1 MSLTRFALWAGLA
14 LPVFAAQAARPNPL
28 PKTDLAVLGPVY
40 QVAANT
46 SFKAF
51 EDAKVAAL
59 NAINAAIA
67 TGNSTFGHLDNQNT
81 SFSVA
86 VFSTT
91 SNETLFDF
99 HFAAPGLNGS
109 LTKGKLTDD
118 TIYRTGSLGKL
129 MTVYTFLVDIGDSI
143 YTDPVTK
150 YIVSR

>member
-1 MSLTRFALWAGLA
+1 MSLGRLALWAQFA
-14 LPVFAAQAARPNPL
+14 LTVCAVQAPRPSPL
-28 PKTDLAVLGPVY
+28 PKTDIAVLGPVY

-46 SFKAF
+46 SFKPFA
-51 EDAKVAAL
+51 DAKVAAL

-67 TGNSTFGHLDNQNT
+67 TGNSSFGTLDNQNT

-91 SNETLFDF
+91 SNETLFEF

-109 LTKGKLTDD
+109 LTKGKLTND

-129 MTVYTFLVDIGDSI
+129 MTVYTFLVDIGDVI
-143 YTDPVTK
+143 FTDPVTK
-150 YIVSR
+150 YIVS